1 MSEHFDWFL
10 RAEMD
15 SFTLNTTAS
24 DHFRTFEFNGTISC
38 SSEIQE
44 LLLRPRQQ
52 GSPYSIDMIERYQLT
67 LWKVRTVKIST
78 TTAMQWRWRQIKEG
92 KYPLHFRQQDH
103 SCSIDMIERYQ

>member
-1 MSEHFDWFL
+1 MN
-10 RAEMD
+10 
-15 SFTLNTTAS
+15 SFTLNTTSAY
-24 DHFRTFEFNGTISC
+24 HFCIFEKNGPVSC

-78 TTAMQWRWRQIKEG
+78 TTAMAMAIIIQSIKKMETSG
-92 KYPLHFRQQDH
+92 
-103 SCSIDMIERYQ
+103 STECSV